1 MDAISPDSPGP
12 RPTPSVVARR
22 VGNGGV
28 LVHLG
33 TSHVYELNE
42 TGWAVWEGL
51 DHGAPIMTIAA
62 GLADRYEPAGVSII
76 ADVHA
81 LVEELRRL
89 GLVV

>member
-1 MDAISPDSPGP
+1 MMPSASDAP
-12 RPTPSVVARR
+12 RPAPGVVSRR

-33 TSHVYELNE
+33 TSHIFELNE

-51 DHGAPIMTIAA
+51 DRGNSVADMAA
-62 GLADRYEPAGVSII
+62 ALADRYEPAGASVS
-76 ADVHA
+76 ADIRT
-81 LVEELRRL
+81 LIDELRRL

>member
-1 MDAISPDSPGP
+1 MDAISSESGGP
-12 RPTPSVVARR
+12 RPAPSVVARR

-51 DHGAPIMTIAA
+51 DQGRPLIAMA
-62 GLADRYEPAGVSII
+62 TDLADRYEPAGVSII
-76 ADVHA
+76 ADVNA
-81 LVEELRRL
+81 LIEELRRL

>member
-1 MDAISPDSPGP
+1 MNMTSPDSSGP
-12 RPTPSVVARR
+12 RPAPSVVARR

-51 DHGAPIMTIAA
+51 DRGTTVSEIAA
-62 GLADRYEPAGVSII
+62 GLADRYEPAGVSIT
-76 ADVHA
+76 ADVKA
-81 LVEELRRL
+81 LIDELRRL

>member
-1 MDAISPDSPGP
+1 MDATSQDPTGP
-12 RPTPSVVARR
+12 RPAPSVVARR

-51 DHGAPIMTIAA
+51 DHGAPIVAIAA
-62 GLADRYEPAGVSII
+62 GLADRYEPAGVSIL
-76 ADVHA
+76 ADVHG
-81 LVEELRRL
+81 LIEELRRL

>member
-1 MDAISPDSPGP
+1 MSLVSSDSGGP
-12 RPTPSVVARR
+12 RPAPSVVARR

-51 DHGAPIMTIAA
+51 DQGAPVIAIAA
-62 GLADRYEPAGVSII
+62 RLADRYEPAGVSIV
-76 ADVHA
+76 ADVHT
-81 LVEELRRL
+81 LIEELRRL